1 MDKILKIFKN
11 RKNIKILCYGDS
23 ITYGYETDILKE
35 DQVNNPYPKV
45 LEEELMKIYP
55 SRNIKVINKG
65 YNGWTS
71 KDAVYNIDTI
81 LNEEKYDMAIIMFG
95 INDVGKYYP
104 VVDYLQNIEKIVS
117 KLKEKNIEMILMTP
131 TPTDYFA
138 QEVQF
143 YGRKLIEFGQ
153 KNEIWVLDV
162 HSKIEQLILER
173 GIEKAE
179 YLPDYIHFATNNY
192 KDIAC
197 IVVEELK

>member
-1 MDKILKIFKN
+1 
-11 RKNIKILCYGDS
+11 
-23 ITYGYETDILKE
+23 
-35 DQVNNPYPKV
+35 
-45 LEEELMKIYP
+45 
-55 SRNIKVINKG
+55 
-65 YNGWTS
+65 
-71 KDAVYNIDTI
+71 
-81 LNEEKYDMAIIMFG
+81 
-95 INDVGKYYP
+95 
-104 VVDYLQNIEKIVS
+104 
-117 KLKEKNIEMILMTP
+117 MTP

-179 YLPDYIHFATNNY
+179 YLPDYIHFATKNY